1 MSTPAA
7 GRSALSGWLLAGLL
21 LVAGAGVAL
30 AAAIGVARPDVAG
43 TLAGVPGAAWVA
55 LLPGAVAAGLTLL
68 SPRAGLAV
76 AAGAGIAGVA
86 RLVGDF
92 SVLVQPE
99 SVARPELFYP
109 LSGRAYPIGAG
120 GGAVVLLIAD
130 LLMVAVGVLAAR
142 LLAKEL
148 QDVGELLVTGQ
159 GPEAVDNL
167 GGVIAD
173 SSIDAADPAGP
184 DQRPD
189 DVPMLAPVRNVRMLV
204 VGFVAV
210 AILGFAA
217 AQIPYSGGY
226 IEARL
231 SEPGTDAGSFIAPFL
246 LVVIGV
252 GALIVAGTLPRSLAM
267 ALLGGVAAAA
277 AVPALIA
284 LVVGW
289 SAAPVDLTS
298 APTGVLVGAVVLLL
312 AGLLTRVRWRSHIG
326 SEGDGAADSV
336 DGAAERAAEAARDD
350 APARVR
356 PLSVGASVLALL
368 AAVALIVASLV
379 PLLLLD
385 RHREPLGANGFRTES
400 SMSPAFLLAGILLI
414 AAAAAALAGRSPI
427 GKFGRGALIVGWA
440 PAVWALAAPVLAL
453 GQFAA
458 GAQQANAIAG
468 PGSLISSAD
477 VADWTGGQGLWLG
490 VVGAVLAIAA
500 AVVSGLASSGEQH
513 EDGTIVDDD
522 GADSSRRSRWAIA
535 GVLVVASVVGLAFPI
550 YSTTTGRSAALFALS
565 GNDVWG
571 VWAVLLAV
579 VIAVVVAAVT
589 RYGEVALGALLAA
602 AAAVAFRSFVP
613 AATTV
618 SPGYRASAGM
628 VAGWVLAGLLVA
640 GAVAALLL
648 ANRVTSAEPQ
658 RPVPSSTSGRR
669 KASAGSAAKSA
680 GTTAAANRSPGKKA
694 PVKGAGKK
702 SQARRR

>member
-21 LVAGAGVAL
+21 LVAGSGIAL
-30 AAAIGVARPDVAG
+30 AAAMGVANPDVAG
-43 TLAGVPGAAWVA
+43 TLAGVTGAAWVA
-55 LLPGAVAAGLTLL
+55 LLPGVVAAGFTLL
-68 SPRAGLAV
+68 SQRAGLAV

-86 RLVGDF
+86 RVIADF

-130 LLMVAVGVLAAR
+130 LLMVAVGVAAAR
-142 LLAKEL
+142 LLAKEMREW
-148 QDVGELLVTGQ
+148 GELLI
-159 GPEAVDNL
+159 GPDDQL
-167 GGVIAD
+167 
-173 SSIDAADPAGP
+173 GP
-184 DQRPD
+184 DQRLD
-189 DVPMLAPVRNVRMLV
+189 DVAMLAPARNVRMLA

-217 AQIPYSGGY
+217 AQIPYAGGY
-226 IEARL
+226 IDARL
-231 SEPGTDAGSFIAPFL
+231 SVPGTDAGSFIAPFL
-246 LVVIGV
+246 LAVIGI
-252 GALIVAGTLPRSLAM
+252 GALIVAGTLPRILAM
-267 ALLGGVAAAA
+267 ALLGGVAAVA

-289 SAAPVDLTS
+289 SAAPVELTA
-298 APTGVLVGAVVLLL
+298 APTGVLVGAVLLLL
-312 AGLLTRVRWRSHIG
+312 AGLLTRVRWRSQEG
-326 SEGDGAADSV
+326 AAGAAGDGYSAADHR
-336 DGAAERAAEAARDD
+336 AAERAATAARDD

-356 PLSVGASVLALL
+356 ALSVAASILGLL
-368 AAVALIVASLV
+368 AAVLLIVASLV
-379 PLLLLD
+379 PLLLLNG
-385 RHREPLGANGFRTES
+385 RREPLGANGFRTES
-400 SMSPAFLLAGILLI
+400 SMSRAFLLAGILLI
-414 AAAAAALAGRSPI
+414 VVAAAALAGRSPI

-440 PAVWALAAPVLAL
+440 AAVWALAAPVLAL

-477 VADWTGGQGLWLG
+477 VADWTAGQGLWLG

-500 AVVSGLASSGEQH
+500 AVVSGIASSGEQH

-522 GADSSRRSRWAIA
+522 GADSSRRSRWAIG
-535 GVLVVASVVGLAFPI
+535 GVLVVASLVGLAFPV
-550 YSTTTGRSAALFALS
+550 YRTTTGRSAALFSLS

-589 RYGEVALGALLAA
+589 RYGEVAFGAFLAA
-602 AAAVAFRSFVP
+602 AAAVAFRTFVP
-613 AATTV
+613 AATTA

-628 VAGWVLAGLLVA
+628 VAGWVLAVLLVA
-640 GAVAALLL
+640 AAVAALLL
-648 ANRVTSAEPQ
+648 ANRVASAEPQ
-658 RPVPSSTSGRR
+658 RPVASLSSGRR
-669 KASAGSAAKSA
+669 QSSISAKAKPAGAP
-680 GTTAAANRSPGKKA
+680 AAAQRPVGKKA
-694 PVKGAGKK
+694 PDKGAGKK
-702 SQARRR
+702 PQARRR